1 MSGRQREGGS
11 GAGRRARRPYNRLS
25 PRGVMA
31 VGLIFVVTAAI
42 LAAPQDEAAWASRR
56 KRMVEAQ
63 IAARGVRDPRVL
75 RAMAEVPRHL
85 FVPAGSADLAYED
98 HPLPIGEGQTI
109 SQPYIV
115 ALMTERL
122 ALGPE
127 AKVLEVGTGSGYQA
141 AVLSRIA
148 VDVFTIEIHEELAR
162 QAAATL
168 ERLGFRNVRVRSG
181 DGFFGWPE
189 EAPFDGIIVTAA
201 APEVPKSLFAQLRE
215 GGRLVIPLGDPR
227 TFQVLT
233 VVTKRRGRP
242 VADKILDVRFVPM
255 TGEIMKKR

>member
-1 MSGRQREGGS
+1 MRAPRGKGGS
-11 GAGRRARRPYNRLS
+11 GAGRRAPRPYNLVS
-25 PRGVMA
+25 PRGVTFL
-31 VGLIFVVTAAI
+31 GLIFFVAAG
-42 LAAPQDEAAWASRR
+42 LPGSQDEKALAVRR
-56 KRMVEAQ
+56 DRMVETQ

-85 FVPAGSADLAYED
+85 FVPAGSVDLAYED

-122 ALGPE
+122 ALGQK

-141 AVLSRIA
+141 AVLARIA
-148 VDVFTIEIHEELAR
+148 AEVFTVEIHEGLAR

-168 ERLGFRNVRVRSG
+168 ERLGVRNVRVRSG

-201 APEVPKSLFAQLRE
+201 APEVPAALFAQLKE

-227 TFQVLT
+227 AFQVLT

-242 VADKILDVRFVPM
+242 VREEVLDVRFVPM
-255 TGEIMKKR
+255 TGEIQKKK